1 MGDWCGSKK
10 DRHFHQ
16 MKNRV
21 QKTKE
26 AKPRRA
32 GGNPAGQEVTLQEI
46 I

>member
-26 AKPRRA
+26 AKPR
-32 GGNPAGQEVTLQEI
+32 GQEVTLQEI